1 MGAFIRLRTLVSDRR
16 QLLDVGI
23 AGPIAGLAVA
33 IRGLWRGLRLS
44 RARPGHGPD
53 AGMLVAM
60 GTDTVAVGDSLLT
73 LMLRHLVHGSAPAI
87 LLAPMAFA
95 GWLGIVVTMYNLL
108 PISQLD
114 GGHVLYAALRTDRKS
129 TRLNSSHGYISYAV
143 FCLKKKKKNTTGD
156 DERETPMCWKRHR
169 VAQH

>member
-23 AGPIAGLAVA
+23 AGPIAGLVVA
-33 IRGLWRGLRLS
+33 IPVLWLGLRLS
-44 RARPGHGPD
+44 HALPGHGPD

-87 LLAPMAFA
+87 LLDPMAFA
-95 GWLGIVVTMYNLL
+95 GWLGIVVTMNNLL

-114 GGHVLYAALRTDRKS
+114 GGRSEEHTSELQS
-129 TRLNSSHGYISYAV
+129 RLHLV
-143 FCLKKKKKNTTGD
+143 CRLLLEKKKN
-156 DERETPMCWKRHR
+156 KL
-169 VAQH
+169 